1 MAQTQNLILRVVAQ
15 RGEISSGELLEMMQK
30 FQLSPDAV
38 RAAANRMVRSGLLT
52 KIGRGRGN
60 VRYTVGPQ
68 GQVIVG
74 QFINKFVRY
83 HMAVMG
89 QMTWDG
95 KWLVVTFS
103 IPEEHRDKRDS
114 LRTQLTDLGF
124 GLLSSSVWIAPTDQE
139 VEIKAAIEELALH
152 EHVALLRCES
162 IWMPGLENDRDLAH
176 LVWRLQDLEA
186 HYRDLNRGMKR
197 LMSSLEQIEH
207 GETVDIEA
215 LFFEAMSLQGE
226 LMEIILNEDPCLPLD
241 LLPVEWLGKHVHDL
255 GHELSS
261 TVARLEI
268 ADDERYH
275 YLFHALQGMEVL
287 ESFMPEGDESFHWP
301 EPEEE
306 AVQ

>member
-1 MAQTQNLILRVVAQ
+1 
-15 RGEISSGELLEMMQK
+15 
-30 FQLSPDAV
+30 
-38 RAAANRMVRSGLLT
+38 
-52 KIGRGRGN
+52 
-60 VRYTVGPQ
+60 
-68 GQVIVG
+68 
-74 QFINKFVRY
+74 
-83 HMAVMG
+83 
-89 QMTWDG
+89 
-95 KWLVVTFS
+95 
-103 IPEEHRDKRDS
+103 
-114 LRTQLTDLGF
+114 
-124 GLLSSSVWIAPTDQE
+124 
-139 VEIKAAIEELALH
+139 
-152 EHVALLRCES
+152 
-162 IWMPGLENDRDLAH
+162 
-176 LVWRLQDLEA
+176 
-186 HYRDLNRGMKR
+186 
-197 LMSSLEQIEH
+197 MSSLEQIEH